1 MVATSVLA
9 VNVHNRGV
17 QRAAAAIFVNEGA
30 GSAHSSRV
38 RRAVE
43 LTQRAFDADMH
54 VTATRDAAELEAW
67 MHDRLDGYAT
77 IVIVGG
83 DGSLGVGYNAV
94 AGRDVTLGYIPAGF
108 GNATAHLLR
117 LPREPEAMAATIA
130 RADARSVDLM
140 AVGDRLALF
149 AGAGWDAQVAR
160 RYADEGAR
168 RLLGWGRAVVESMPA
183 LFRRPSVRVTADG
196 LVVHEGP
203 MELLVVGTTPFYGRG
218 LHVNPG
224 ARPDIGQ
231 LTLRVYA
238 GPAPRLAL
246 EAVRWV
252 AHRPPRAVAHRAVS
266 VRLESLDGRPLGVQA
281 DGDALGD
288 SGEWRFDVRPR
299 AVKLIGRW

>member
-1 MVATSVLA
+1 MSD
-9 VNVHNRGV
+9 
-17 QRAAAAIFVNEGA
+17 AAIFVNEGA
-30 GSAHSSRV
+30 GSAHSGRV
-38 RRAVE
+38 RRAIE
-43 LTQRAFDADMH
+43 LTRIALDADVH

-67 MHDRLDGYAT
+67 MRERVDAYTT
-77 IVIVGG
+77 IVIAGG
-83 DGSLGVGYNAV
+83 DGSLGVGYNVV
-94 AGRDVTLGYIPAGF
+94 APRDVTLGYIPAGF

-117 LPREPEAMAATIA
+117 LPRDPEQLAQTIA
-130 RADARSVDLM
+130 NGDARSVDLM

-168 RLLGWGRAVVESMPA
+168 RLTGWARALIESTPD
-183 LFRRPSVRVTADG
+183 LFQRRHVRVTADD

-203 MELLVVGTTPFYGRG
+203 MELLVIGTTPFYGRG
-218 LHVNPG
+218 LQVNPG
-224 ARPDIGQ
+224 ARPDIGR

-252 AHRPPRAVAHRAVS
+252 AHRRPKAEAHRATS
-266 VRLESLDGRPLGVQA
+266 VRLESLDGRALGVQA

-288 SGEWRFDVRPR
+288 SGEWRFAVRPR
-299 AVKLIGRW
+299 AVNLIGRW